1 MIRQKL
7 IDNKVGQ
14 GAFRWRSHE
23 ISRIEGLSDAVFG
36 FAITLL
42 VVSLEVPKTFS
53 ELSHLMSGFGAFA
66 ISFLLLFLVW
76 FNQHKFF
83 RRYGLQ
89 DATTVWLNAAL
100 LFVVL
105 FYVYPLKFLFTFLVD
120 RFTGGHGEI
129 RLPNGN
135 VEQMIESDQQMGSL
149 MLIFGLGYFA
159 VFAVFVLLHLHAY
172 RKRESLELTDVERFD
187 TLSSIQESSLNCGIA
202 LVSICIVLFA
212 GSRYSGFAGMFYMV
226 TGVVMGIHGYVMGS
240 RREKLVKRLSP
251 RGADSTSSPAS
262 LEPEPVSE

>member
-1 MIRQKL
+1 MIREKL
-7 IDNKVGQ
+7 IDKKVGQ
-14 GAFRWRSHE
+14 GKFRWRSHE
-23 ISRIEGLSDAVFG
+23 VSRIEGLSDAVFG

-53 ELSHLMSGFGAFA
+53 ELSHMMNGFGAFA
-66 ISFLLLFLVW
+66 ISFVLLFLVW

-89 DATTVWLNAAL
+89 DAPTVWLNAAL

-135 VEQMIESDQQMGSL
+135 VEVMIESNAQMGTL

-172 RKRESLELTDVERFD
+172 RKREMLELTTVERFD
-187 TLSSIQESSLNCGIA
+187 TISSIQESGLNCAIA
-202 LVSICIVLFA
+202 LVSIGMVVIGGA
-212 GSRYSGFAGMFYMV
+212 RYSGLAGMIYML
-226 TGVVMGIHGYVMGS
+226 TGVVMGVHGYVMGA
-240 RREKLVKRLSP
+240 RRGKLVKQQESL
-251 RGADSTSSPAS
+251 PAS
-262 LEPEPVSE
+262 SATTLEPELAND

>member
-7 IDNKVGQ
+7 IEHKVG
-14 GAFRWRSHE
+14 GGHFRWRSHE
-23 ISRIEGLSDAVFG
+23 VSRIEGLSDAVFG

-42 VVSLEVPKTFS
+42 VVSLEVPKTFN
-53 ELSHLMSGFGAFA
+53 ELSELMSGFGAFA
-66 ISFLLLFLVW
+66 ISFVLLFLVW

-100 LFVVL
+100 LFMVL

-120 RFTGGHGEI
+120 RFTGGDGV

-135 VEQMIESDQQMGSL
+135 IELMIQSEHQMGTL
-149 MLIFGLGYFA
+149 MLIFGVGYFA
-159 VFAVFVLLHLHAY
+159 VFTIFVLLHLHAW
-172 RKRESLELTDVERFD
+172 RKREALGLTGLERFD
-187 TLSSIQESSLNCGIA
+187 TISSIQESGLNCAIA
-202 LVSICIVLFA
+202 LTSICIVFFA
-212 GSRYSGFAGMFYMV
+212 GARYSGFAGMTYML

-240 RREKLVKRLSP
+240 RRRRLAQRLESK
-251 RGADSTSSPAS
+251 DSSPS
-262 LEPEPVSE
+262 LEPESLNTNELA

>member
-14 GAFRWRSHE
+14 GAFRWRNFE
-23 ISRIEGLSDAVFG
+23 VSRIEGLSDAVFG

-42 VVSLEVPKTFS
+42 VVSLEVPKTFA
-53 ELSHLMSGFGAFA
+53 ELSQLMNGFGAFA
-66 ISFLLLFLVW
+66 ISFMLLFLVW

-135 VEQMIESDQQMGSL
+135 VEAMIETPEQMGTL
-149 MLIFGLGYFA
+149 MLIFGIGYFA

-172 RKRESLELTDVERFD
+172 RKREALELTEIERFD
-187 TLSSIQESSLNCGIA
+187 TISSIQESGLNCGIA

-212 GSRYSGFAGMFYMV
+212 GARFSGLAGMTYML
-226 TGVVMGIHGYVMGS
+226 TGIVMAVHGFIMGA
-240 RREKLVKRLSP
+240 RRKKLEK
-251 RGADSTSSPAS
+251 ADPPISTDYTD
-262 LEPEPVSE
+262 SEIGQIGPI